1 MTTPLQ
7 IRIERARYN
16 VIALLRWQRMLGL
29 LTTGLILYFVV
40 FVVFGRT
47 DVGWMLP
54 KVIRHIQWPDLP
66 RFFYSTQ
73 KTPDG
78 QEEAIYTVPSRQLTA
93 QELAQLTATNT
104 APATSPLGR

>member
-1 MTTPLQ
+1 MSKISLPEQ
-7 IRIERARYN
+7 IARARYN
-16 VIALLRWQRMLGL
+16 VIALFRLRRLLGL
-29 LTTGLILYFVV
+29 LATGVVLYFVV

-54 KVIRHIQWPDLP
+54 KVVRHIQWPDLP

-78 QEEAIYTVPSRQLTA
+78 RDEAIYTVPSRQLTP
-93 QELAQLTATNT
+93 QELTQLTATNGGT
-104 APATSPLGR
+104 AAVPKN